1 MPDSEFVS
9 CITDAKKVSAEMAHF
24 VARPAQWRSIHCL
37 LPYSDSAFSTCVP
50 GSVSAHRAS
59 PSSQLFLQPHPPPS
73 VQSPITGPIKTSC
86 LLKILHPFSPSPVST
101 SWSSYR
107 PNRITYLPPSRPT
120 RQTKERR
127 REIRRR
133 RCRASS
139 TCIFRSSTVINVNH
153 SSAELMLTQDA

>member
-37 LPYSDSAFSTCVP
+37 LLYSDSAFSTCVP

-107 PNRITYLPPSRPT
+107 PNRITYLPPSGPPGKPKSVAVKYVDEDAVHPALAYFEAA
-120 RQTKERR
+120 Q
-127 REIRRR
+127 
-133 RCRASS
+133 SS
-139 TCIFRSSTVINVNH
+139 TLITAVPS
-153 SSAELMLTQDA
+153 